1 MSKKSINAK
10 IIDNIPFCGECGKSL
25 RSQTKDCK
33 LVDVNGEKYTE
44 FIKVC
49 SNKKCEQVNH
59 YLADVTMDSTRRFVV
74 EENNIKEIESE
85 IEEG

>member
-10 IIDNIPFCGECGKSL
+10 IINNIPFCGECGKEL
-25 RSQTKDCK
+25 RSQIKDYK
-33 LVDVNGEKYTE
+33 LVEVNGEEYTE

-49 SNKKCEQVNH
+49 SNKKCGRLNH
-59 YLADVTMDSTRRFVV
+59 YLADVTMDSTTRFVV
-74 EENNIKEIESE
+74 EENNVKEIESE

>member
-1 MSKKSINAK
+1 MSKKSINAR
-10 IIDNIPFCGECGKSL
+10 IIDNVPFCGECGGGL

-33 LVDVNGEKYTE
+33 LVDVDGEKYTE

-49 SNKKCEQVNH
+49 NNRKCGKLNH
-59 YLADVTMDSTRRFVV
+59 HLADVTMDSTVRFTV
-74 EENNIKEIESE
+74 EEDKIVEIESE